1 MDGREAGQASDDTD
15 ASRLGRGP
23 PEPSIPAGLQF
34 ILRLQS
40 GPGPD
45 DEEGNAI
52 FAELREEYISRYFN
66 DGKITFS

>member
-1 MDGREAGQASDDTD
+1 VKCFSLYA
-15 ASRLGRGP
+15 RL
-23 PEPSIPAGLQF
+23 PEKLWPRI
-34 ILRLQS
+34 QS
-40 GPGPD
+40 AEKD